1 MHGSERR
8 RAHRVSLGSVD
19 VHLSGTRG
27 SLIDVSVIGALVRFP
42 VAPEPDHRVVFRMDA
57 AGAPV
62 ELQARVV
69 RTMTGTTGDHRVAL
83 EFEELS
89 MDAIVLLSRLV
100 GEDPVPVL
108 TASTPKPRSRGWWS

>member
-8 RAHRVSLGSVD
+8 RANRVSLGSVD
-19 VHLSGTRG
+19 VRLSGTRG
-27 SLIDVSVIGALVRFP
+27 SLIDISVIGALVQFP
-42 VAPEPDHRVVFRMDA
+42 MAPLPDHHVVFQMDA

-69 RTMTGTTGDHRVAL
+69 RTITDGTGDHRVAL

-100 GEDPVPVL
+100 DHEREAAVAV
-108 TASTPKPRSRGWWS
+108 ATPRPRPTGWWS

>member
-1 MHGSERR
+1 MHGSDRR
-8 RAHRVSLGSVD
+8 RANRVSLGSVD
-19 VHLSGTRG
+19 VRLSGTRG
-27 SLIDVSVIGALVRFP
+27 SLIDVSVIGALVQFP
-42 VAPEPDHRVVFRMDA
+42 LAPLPDHRVVFQMDA

-69 RTMTGTTGDHRVAL
+69 RTITDGTGDHRVAL

-100 GEDPVPVL
+100 DEDRDPGMPE
-108 TASTPKPRSRGWWS
+108 TPSQPRAAGWWS